1 MSDEA
6 MSQVDLDMAAQVLMR
21 PAATDY
27 YSANTFLRHGRGLLV
42 EVRRLREQETKL
54 LEVKRVCA
62 WAELLMREVAPEVAA
77 EMRKAIEGA
86 K

>member
-1 MSDEA
+1 VTDEKLNLLDFRHA
-6 MSQVDLDMAAQVLMR
+6 ELFLERYCQPFPNDDVSQSIRTVL
-21 PAATDY
+21 AH
-27 YSANTFLRHGRGLLV
+27 NN
-42 EVRRLREQETKL
+42 RLREQQTAL